1 MRISDWSSDVCSSDL
16 QGGAAIIIDYGYE
29 GPALGDTLQ
38 AVRGHQA
45 ANPFADPGE
54 SDLTVH
60 VDFTTIGN
68 MARQAGLRVFGPVSQ
83 GSWLRALGIDARA
96 RALAQ
101 KSSER
106 AEEIESARSRLT
118 ADDQMGTLFKAMA
131 FVHPDWA
138 PAEGFNG

>member
-1 MRISDWSSDVCSSDL
+1 MIRRPPISTRT
-16 QGGAAIIIDYGYE
+16 
-29 GPALGDTLQ
+29 DTPFPYTT
-38 AVRGHQA
+38 RCRSHQA

-68 MARQAGLRVFGPVSQ
+68 MARQAGLRVFGPVGQ
-83 GSWLRALGIDARA
+83 GTWLRALGIDARA
-96 RALAQ
+96 PALAQ

-118 ADDQMGTLFKAMA
+118 ADDQTIGSASCRESGSQYM
-131 FVHPDWA
+131 
-138 PAEGFNG
+138 